1 MGNLNKVESKT
12 IVLLLKIIAVV
23 ELVIGIFTTIMAI
36 SNSYIYA
43 PIVLYIGILLI
54 VSSFFTAIFT
64 RIIIAVELY
73 IENNK

>member
-1 MGNLNKVESKT
+1 MGNLNKVEDKT
-12 IVLLLKIIAVV
+12 IVLLLKILAVA

-36 SNSYIYA
+36 SNSDTYS
-43 PIVLYIGILLI
+43 LYIGILLI
-54 VSSFFTAIFT
+54 VSSFFTAILV

>member
-1 MGNLNKVESKT
+1 MGNLNKVEDKA
-12 IVLLLKIIAVV
+12 IVLLLKILAVA

-36 SNSYIYA
+36 SNSDTYS
-43 PIVLYIGILLI
+43 LYIGILLI
-54 VSSFFTAIFT
+54 VSSFFTAILV

>member
-1 MGNLNKVESKT
+1 MGNLNKVEDKI
-12 IVLLLKIIAVV
+12 IVLLLKILAVA

-36 SNSYIYA
+36 SNSDTYS
-43 PIVLYIGILLI
+43 LYIGILLI
-54 VSSFFTAIFT
+54 VSSFFTAILV

>member
-1 MGNLNKVESKT
+1 MGNLNKVEDKT
-12 IVLLLKIIAVV
+12 IVLLLKILAVA

-36 SNSYIYA
+36 SNSDTA
-43 PIVLYIGILLI
+43 SLYIGILLI
-54 VSSFFTAIFT
+54 VSSFFTAILI